1 MNFDSIEFLF
11 IFLPFVVLFFWF
23 LVKLEKKIL
32 ATYFLIG
39 SSLFFYSYIEI
50 KFLPLILFSIF
61 FNFFLSNIIRKSK
74 KILKKKYLVLGILIN
89 ILILL
94 IFKYSNFIIEII
106 NQVFNSSFSNYNL
119 IFPIALSFYT
129 LQQITY
135 LVDTFEDSKLKVS
148 LSKYFLYVSF
158 FPQLLAG
165 PIVLFRQINEQWD
178 EFYKVQNIF
187 ANIFMGLFLIF
198 IGLFKKIIISQKF
211 SIMADMGFNNYEN
224 ISLVSAWI
232 SSLCFTMQFYFDF
245 SAYSD
250 IAIGLG
256 LLFNI
261 KLPINFNSPFKSLSI
276 TEFWTRWHITLSNF
290 INYYMYMPT
299 LKLYNN
305 LTLNKSV
312 LSTIL
317 IMGIIGLWHGP
328 SINYLVFGLLH
339 RFALGLN
346 TYFRHSKIA
355 LISKLNIKTKK
366 IFFWLITFL
375 FINLTFIYFRSET
388 LLQANQMVL
397 SLFGLNT
404 IYEPDVLINYIKSS
418 FIPKI
423 ILFSFFLIFCR
434 NSSEILSTLK
444 INVKSTIIL
453 SFLMIIVTYVII
465 YSLSNANKF
474 IYMNF

>member
-1 MNFDSIEFLF
+1 M
-11 IFLPFVVLFFWF
+11 
-23 LVKLEKKIL
+23 
-32 ATYFLIG
+32 
-39 SSLFFYSYIEI
+39 
-50 KFLPLILFSIF
+50 
-61 FNFFLSNIIRKSK
+61 
-74 KILKKKYLVLGILIN
+74 
-89 ILILL
+89 
-94 IFKYSNFIIEII
+94 
-106 NQVFNSSFSNYNL
+106 
-119 IFPIALSFYT
+119 
-129 LQQITY
+129 
-135 LVDTFEDSKLKVS
+135 KVS

-178 EFYKVQNIF
+178 EFYKVKNIF

-328 SINYLVFGLLH
+328 SINYLIFGLLH
-339 RFALGLN
+339 GFALGLN

-355 LISKLNIKTKK
+355 QK
-366 IFFWLITFL
+366 
-375 FINLTFIYFRSET
+375 
-388 LLQANQMVL
+388 
-397 SLFGLNT
+397 
-404 IYEPDVLINYIKSS
+404 
-418 FIPKI
+418 
-423 ILFSFFLIFCR
+423 
-434 NSSEILSTLK
+434 
-444 INVKSTIIL
+444 
-453 SFLMIIVTYVII
+453 
-465 YSLSNANKF
+465 
-474 IYMNF
+474 